1 MTFPRYQ
8 LHSTDREAQEAEM
21 TVDKDRFTKPERKEL
36 RKLAGLAYERELAKA
51 LEFLEGNFKQWRKN
65 KISTFEL
72 SELIHKFHNGV
83 ARELWS
89 FYTTGPA
96 ELNVK
101 HAIAKGV
108 ILKNEISLGILEK
121 L

>member
-1 MTFPRYQ
+1 MAANN
-8 LHSTDREAQEAEM
+8 S
-21 TVDKDRFTKPERKEL
+21 RFTKPERKEL
-36 RKLAGLAYERELAKA
+36 RKLAGLAYERELTKA
-51 LEFLEGNFKQWRKN
+51 LEFVERNFKQWKKN
-65 KISTFEL
+65 KITTFEL
-72 SELIHKFHNGV
+72 SEIIHKFHNGP
-83 ARELWS
+83 ARDLWS

-108 ILKNEISLGILEK
+108 ILKNEISPGILEK

>member
-1 MTFPRYQ
+1 M
-8 LHSTDREAQEAEM
+8 AN
-21 TVDKDRFTKPERKEL
+21 RFTRNERKEL
-36 RKLAGLAYERELAKA
+36 RILAGLAYERELTKA
-51 LEFLEGNFKQWRKN
+51 LELLEGNFKQWRKN

-89 FYTTGPA
+89 FYTTVPA

-101 HAIAKGV
+101 HAIVKGV
-108 ILKNEISLGILEK
+108 ILKNEISPGILEK